1 MAHQYGACKRPYQLG
16 AWTAAHAAMSGTVRP
31 LGGDQVTPRFP
42 EVARRLGSEGTVLP
56 NNVLSDKSVAI
67 SNIAGYYDK
76 ILYTCSP
83 QDNRPFEA
91 ERQA

>member
-1 MAHQYGACKRPYQLG
+1 MGAG
-16 AWTAAHAAMSGTVRP
+16 TAAHADMRGTVRP
-31 LGGDQVTPRFP
+31 LGGSQVTPRYP
-42 EVARRLGSEGTVLP
+42 EVARRLGIEGTVQP
-56 NNVLSDKSVAI
+56 NNLLSDTDVAI

-91 ERQA
+91 ERPR